1 MNGVQARAQPI
12 IPAPAA
18 TVTLVR
24 DGALG
29 LEVLMLRRNLQSAFV
44 PGQHVFPGGAVERSD
59 ATAAMYARCAG
70 LDDIAASC
78 KLGVAFSGLAYWVAA
93 LRESFEEAGL
103 LLARNG
109 AGRPVEASVAAG
121 LARHR
126 VAVAAGKHSFEEML
140 RDAGLMLAA
149 DELVY
154 FSHWITP
161 AGAPRRYD
169 TRFFAALAPP
179 GQEPAHD
186 NEETIE
192 SLWLRPRDGV
202 DRYLAGKFKL
212 MTPTIHTLRLFA
224 GYETAAALLDALRAL
239 PEIPTIAPR
248 IGRDGRRILPGEP
261 GYDEAAAYESEV
273 KWK

>member
-1 MNGVQARAQPI
+1 MPAASVI
-12 IPAPAA
+12 VPAPAA

-44 PGQHVFPGGAVERSD
+44 PGQHVFPGGAVEKSD
-59 ATAAMYARCAG
+59 ASAAMYARCTG
-70 LDDIAASC
+70 LDDLAASR

-103 LLARNG
+103 LLARDA
-109 AGRPVEASVAAG
+109 AGRPVEPSVASD

-126 VAVAAGKHSFEEML
+126 AAVAAGEHSFEEML
-140 RDAGLMLAA
+140 REAGLTLKAG
-149 DELVY
+149 ELVY

-169 TRFFAALAPP
+169 TRFFAALAPA

-186 NEETIE
+186 NDETIE
-192 SLWLRPRDGV
+192 SLWLKPQDGV

-224 GYETAAALLDALRAL
+224 QYDSAAALLAALRAL
-239 PEIPTIAPR
+239 PEVPTIAPR

-273 KWK
+273 KWR